1 MNFVSCQH
9 ETSDNTCHPF
19 APSKPSQK
27 VHWISS
33 RSKKFSIRKWPK
45 VILIFDSEL
54 SLSLNMIVSVR
65 FFGFE
70 IFIKM
75 QPTITASKNVAIKH
89 WITSNRIALIRIQF
103 KKLTSNTSKLSH
115 NSIQPIGSIRVN
127 GTLKLSCVVF
137 DSFGTVLRYRT
148 SSEPNCRF
156 CFDEK

>member
-1 MNFVSCQH
+1 MSEFRKLPTRNIRQYL
-9 ETSDNTCHPF
+9 
-19 APSKPSQK
+19 PSLCAKQAFPE
-27 VHWISS
+27 SS
-33 RSKKFSIRKWPK
+33 LNLTNRPKKFSIRKWPRF
-45 VILIFDSEL
+45 ILDFDSEL

-127 GTLKLSCVVF
+127 GTLN
-137 DSFGTVLRYRT
+137 GT
-148 SSEPNCRF
+148 
-156 CFDEK
+156 